1 MQEYAPPSP
10 PPGPGGAFAR
20 APWHELPPGLAALI
34 RPRIDAIVAEMV
46 EAIRVE
52 VAPYRRPPDSAVGR
66 DLVESIR
73 RALHQFAELVEHPD
87 SPQDHH
93 LRHFREL
100 GRVEYRSGRTT
111 DGIQAAFRVGA
122 RVGSRRYAE
131 VLQAAA
137 LPPELVLPLH
147 EAVLVHINALSNE
160 AVAGFR
166 AERLR
171 SEGELKRA
179 RRTLAERLL
188 EPPGPGADRPSPKP
202 LAERAGWPLPRT
214 LACLLVRPGGGR
226 LTVPGADAGL
236 LAAQRGNDLVLI
248 VPLPEPERGGG
259 TRQGPAGPL
268 DRIRTALRGRTA
280 ALDPAV
286 APDDAWLSLQC
297 ARAAL
302 DRRTA
307 AGAGAGGGPSG
318 TGLPGG
324 GLSGAGLPG
333 GGLSGAGLPGGDF
346 VLAEEELGELH
357 LLRAA
362 PVGRLLAARVLAP
375 LAELS
380 RGRADRLAETLEA
393 LLMSW
398 GRTAPEVARVL
409 GIHPQTARRRLHRL
423 DALFGERLAD
433 PAFRFEALLA
443 LRTRSLLGERRP

>member
-1 MQEYAPPSP
+1 MEYVPQPPSGRALADGAGAL
-10 PPGPGGAFAR
+10 PGPGSAGEGAFAR

-52 VAPYRRPPDSAVGR
+52 VAPYRRPLDSAVGR
-66 DLVESIR
+66 DLMESIR

-171 SEGELKRA
+171 SEGELRRA

-188 EPPGPGADRPSPKP
+188 EPPVPGADRTPPEP

-226 LTVPGADAGL
+226 LAVPGADAGL
-236 LAAQRGNDLVLI
+236 LTAQRGNDLVLI

-259 TRQGPAGPL
+259 TRQGPTGPL

-280 ALDPAV
+280 ALGPAV

-307 AGAGAGGGPSG
+307 AGAGA
-318 TGLPGG
+318 
-324 GLSGAGLPG
+324 G